1 MPENPPPTPSSFADT
16 ARGTSRVG
24 TAEARALLRECFTQ
38 YKARLIDMARS
49 SLEMSTD
56 LFEWNSQVTEGEV
69 ERFKARRGEWLE
81 RFALTI
87 DDLYERRMAGQ
98 RRKGRR
104 PDAESAGLNVKM
116 LSDFDHAKQE
126 ALVNAMQ
133 HLHEYTRHEVTAL
146 DQRFAALAPERQA
159 NDIDNPFAPAY
170 VLDAIGVTSRA
181 IYPEP
186 RIWRPLMERML
197 SDITPGVHKI
207 YMALNRLLATHEVL
221 PEINAALRARS
232 ALRPADDADLL
243 PAFRELLAKAG
254 MAGRAGADAPLP
266 LPTGGDR
273 NVLPAATVV
282 AALKALAQSKPGAS
296 VDRGPRRMSTDDD
309 AFPDLDPMLA
319 LGGTASTVA
328 LLSTLQR
335 MDLPAEVLR
344 EAERSLGAKPNS
356 TVPRNL
362 VPYIREMLGPS
373 IQHPAERTTLDVV
386 ALLFEYVSRDPSIPD
401 ALRPLLGRLQVP
413 ILKAAL
419 MDPAFFQNPRNPARH
434 TLDLLA
440 AATIGAADDPGY
452 CAALQTLA
460 TELVD
465 VIGRR
470 FEIDLTAFQDAD
482 NRLAAFIGDESRKT
496 ADAVIPDIRRA
507 AAAEQDESDRGRVR
521 GLVRDRLAGM
531 DVPAP
536 IRSFVESTWA
546 DYLTL
551 LRKEQGEHSVA
562 ASEALRTLED
572 LLWSV
577 VAKER
582 TGQKARLAKMIPTL
596 VMSLRK
602 GGKAV
607 GLPDERAKTFLE
619 ELYQLHIAAIKQ
631 HDVVAQPAAVAPL
644 RPTLADAVRPKPG
657 SPSPGIAV
665 ASIHD
670 FVSEMVAGT
679 WLAFQSDRGTTQAR
693 LVWTGSLR
701 MTYVFA
707 SRSGLSVYVYSPEH
721 LADALISGKV
731 SLVLEPVP
739 LFDRAVSSALNALA
753 ERRSADAAERAL
765 VSDH

>member
-1 MPENPPPTPSSFADT
+1 MPENPPLNSPTHAEAP
-16 ARGTSRVG
+16 RGASRVG

-56 LFEWNSQVTEGEV
+56 LFEWNSQVAEGEV

-81 RFALTI
+81 RFSHTI
-87 DDLYERRMAGQ
+87 DELYERRMGGH

-104 PDAESAGLNVKM
+104 PDAESAGLGVKM

-133 HLHEYTRHEVTAL
+133 RLHDFTRHDVAAL
-146 DQRFAALAPERQA
+146 DQRFAALVSERQA
-159 NDIDNPFAPAY
+159 ADIDNPFAPAY

-197 SDITPGVHKI
+197 SDITPGVNKI

-232 ALRPADDADLL
+232 ELRPADDADLL
-243 PAFRELLAKAG
+243 PAFKDLLAKAG
-254 MAGRAGADAPLP
+254 MAGRAGSDAPPAL
-266 LPTGGDR
+266 GAADR
-273 NVLPAATVV
+273 NALPAATIV
-282 AALKALAQSKPGAS
+282 AALRTLAHSKPAPAA
-296 VDRGPRRMSTDDD
+296 DRGHRSSATDDD

-319 LGGTASTVA
+319 LGGTASTIT
-328 LLSTLQR
+328 LLSALQR
-335 MDLPAEVLR
+335 MDLHAEVLR
-344 EAERSLGAKPNS
+344 EAERSLGAAPNA
-356 TVPRNL
+356 TVPQNL
-362 VPYIREMLGPS
+362 VPYVREMLGPS

-401 ALRPLLGRLQVP
+401 MLRPLLGRLQMP

-419 MDPAFFQNPRNPARH
+419 IDPAFFQNPRNPARH

-440 AATIGAADDPGY
+440 AATIGAADDPSY

-460 TELVD
+460 TEI
-465 VIGRR
+465 IGDIGQR
-470 FEIDLTAFQDAD
+470 FEIDLTAFQNAD

-496 ADAVIPDIRRA
+496 ADAVITDIRRA

-521 GLVRDRLAGM
+521 GLIRDRLAGM
-531 DVPAP
+531 EVPAP
-536 IRSFVESTWA
+536 IRSFAESTWA

-551 LRKEQGEHSVA
+551 LRKEHGEHSVA
-562 ASEALRTLED
+562 ASEALRTLDD

-582 TGQKARLAKMIPTL
+582 TAQKARLAKMIPTL
-596 VMSLRK
+596 VMSIRK

-607 GLPDERAKTFLE
+607 SLPDDRAKTFLE
-619 ELYQLHIAAIKQ
+619 NLYQLHIAAIKQ
-631 HDVVAQPAAVAPL
+631 SDADATPAAVVAPV
-644 RPTLADAVRPKPG
+644 RPTLADAARAKAG

-679 WLAFQSDRGTTQAR
+679 WLAFQSERGTVQAR
-693 LVWTGSLR
+693 LVWTGALR
-701 MTYVFA
+701 MSYVFA

-721 LADALISGKV
+721 LADELISGKV

-765 VSDH
+765 VQ